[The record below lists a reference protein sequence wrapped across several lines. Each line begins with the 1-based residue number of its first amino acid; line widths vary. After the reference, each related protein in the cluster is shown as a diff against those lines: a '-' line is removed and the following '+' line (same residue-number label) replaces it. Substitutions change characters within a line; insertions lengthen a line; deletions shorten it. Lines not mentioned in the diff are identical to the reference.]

1 MSYFIIPLSQ
11 YEVLPVPAFSGV
23 LSLALCW
30 RLGHG
35 RRVVTEHFLLDRENR
50 RLDLELRSAV
60 LSFTILCCSRWENVW
75 RGESIRFFLRLF
87 SVPSFLFSLFIS
99 LCQGHLRKVR
109 ERSCM
114 MQNWSK
120 SPVEVAGKVPS
131 RQDSVITSHPA
142 DVMAAP
148 YSAAAVARVS
158 SILSHKVEQCST
170 GATAPNSNVIF
181 LLREREGTAQVFPTS
196 ARLPSYAG
204 LGRRPALEKQPSR
217 LSNLSRLSSLRAL
230 ELEILINWSGQ
241 LLQWRKLTIQTHGA
255 STRLNFWWFKS
266 LRGA

>member
-1 MSYFIIPLSQ
+1 MSYFINPLSQ
-11 YEVLPVPAFSGV
+11 YEVLPVPAFSVV

-148 YSAAAVARVS
+148 YSAAAVARVFS
-158 SILSHKVEQCST
+158 TLSHKADSLMPRAMQYRS
-170 GATAPNSNVIF
+170 NSPQF
-181 LLREREGTAQVFPTS
+181 KRHLSPERERGYCTSIPNLGKATKLCWTRSQTSFRETAVTS
-196 ARLPSYAG
+196 FKSF
-204 LGRRPALEKQPSR
+204 
-217 LSNLSRLSSLRAL
+217 SLVVSLQAL
-230 ELEILINWSGQ
+230 ELEILIN
-241 LLQWRKLTIQTHGA
+241 
-255 STRLNFWWFKS
+255 
-266 LRGA
+266 